1 MVSIS
6 LSIVFCLFGCLMIS
20 INSRSLL
27 FYKELDNPRYTAGG
41 YVHWKVINIF
51 YKNYYLYMIIFF
63 LTHNFY
69 LCKAW

>member
-41 YVHWKVINIF
+41 YVH
-51 YKNYYLYMIIFF
+51 
-63 LTHNFY
+63 
-69 LCKAW
+69 